1 MNWYKKKI
9 CNNTVIDSQLKIFL
23 LSFVKNWAIIF
34 FLLMKGFGKLQLI
47 INTSSHFVILE
58 VLILQAPQRWNREAS
73 LLFFILCSPF
83 LLSSPHPSYF
93 SKIANSHRM
102 KYSFHCN
109 MKTVSQL
116 FEYLNLYWKFFNFA
130 LGDF

>member
-9 CNNTVIDSQLKIFL
+9 CNNIVIDSQLKIFL

-73 LLFFILCSPF
+73 LLFSYSALLFCSVAHTLPIF
-83 LLSSPHPSYF
+83 RKLLTPTEWNTLSTVIWKPSP
-93 SKIANSHRM
+93 N
-102 KYSFHCN
+102 
-109 MKTVSQL
+109 
-116 FEYLNLYWKFFNFA
+116 YLNTLTCTENFST
-130 LGDF
+130 LL